1 MGIIGKNSPN
11 QHIDGHVTVADIAHI
26 SGVNRS
32 TLYLWRANKPRLYQ
46 ALELAVRANRVHEM
60 IDHTLLLARNTLKK
74 HD

>member
-1 MGIIGKNSPN
+1 MGITGKNSPN

-32 TLYLWRANKPRLYQ
+32 TLYNWRNNKPKLYQ
-46 ALELAVRANRVHEM
+46 ALELAVRAGRVYDM
-60 IDHTLLLARNTLKK
+60 IDHTLLLARNTLKT